1 MTYDLFTINFFPV
14 IGITFMLL
22 FIWRN
27 SYLEKRVRNLYYVF
41 MCLIAVELVLYDSE
55 LILEGSDVNHY
66 IITTITALGYIVRPM
81 MICLLIS
88 IIIRN
93 YDNRRQIYKLLAVP
107 MIINVFYSFSAFFT
121 DISYSY
127 DENNHFHRGVIG
139 WTPHLI
145 MLVYLVIMVVITF
158 RNKNKTKRFE
168 KTIIAEITVILIIG
182 AFAESLFGSYAVL
195 RIAITAALLFY
206 YMFFQSE
213 VYKDDILERQIQ
225 QTEMVEHFGLQ
236 MITTLAGTVD
246 AKDSYTKGH
255 SLRVAKY
262 AKEISRRIGKDE
274 EFQKRIYYMGILHDV
289 GKIGIPDTIIQKKGK
304 LTDEEYGIIKT
315 HPVIGEEVLKNITD
329 MPDLYYGAK
338 WHHER
343 YDGKGYPDGLKGEE
357 IPLEARII
365 AVADAYDAMSSKRS
379 YRDALPQS
387 KVRDETVR
395 ARGTQLDPLLADE
408 MIKMIDEDPDY
419 KMRETEE

>member
-121 DISYSY
+121 NISYSY
-127 DENNHFHRGVIG
+127 DEYNHFHRGVIG

-395 ARGTQLDPLLADE
+395 VRGTQLDPLLADE

>member
-127 DENNHFHRGVIG
+127 DEYNHFHRGVIG

>member
-127 DENNHFHRGVIG
+127 DEYNHFHRGVIG

-395 ARGTQLDPLLADE
+395 VRGTQLDPLLADE